1 MTDTIKL
8 LATIGSDA
16 SLRYASPEELK
27 CVLGKAQAS
36 VELKLAVELGDG
48 APLRVELGIYRVEEA
63 PQTNAPGYGDD
74 EEEETDVPPLE
85 QPEPDRRAPP
95 PGKPGRSRRG

>member
-27 CVLGKAQAS
+27 CVLEKAQAS
-36 VELKLAVELGDG
+36 VELTLAVATGDS
-48 APLRVELGIYRVEEA
+48 ALLRVELCITRVENM
-63 PQTNAPGYGDD
+63 PQTHSPGPGGD
-74 EEEETDVPPLE
+74 EEEETDVPPPK
-85 QPEPDRRAPP
+85 QPKPEPPSPP
-95 PGKPGRSRRG
+95 PAKRGRSRRG

>member
-1 MTDTIKL
+1 MSDTIKL

-48 APLRVELGIYRVEEA
+48 APLRVDLGIYRVEEA
-63 PQTNAPGYGDD
+63 PQMHAPGQGDD
-74 EEEETDVPPLE
+74 EEEETDVPP
-85 QPEPDRRAPP
+85 PEPPKPNRPSSPP
-95 PGKPGRSRRG
+95 AKRGRSRRG

>member
-63 PQTNAPGYGDD
+63 PQMQAPGHGDD
-74 EEEETDVPPLE
+74 EDETDVPP
-85 QPEPDRRAPP
+85 PP
-95 PGKPGRSRRG
+95 PP